1 MKAAVVVLLI
11 AAAFAG
17 GYGYGRWYGKA
28 TPAPAAA
35 KKPERKILYWVD
47 PMHPAYKSDK
57 PGIAPDCGMK
67 LEPVYADQAP
77 AGEAM
82 PAGTVY
88 VSAGKQQLI
97 GVRYA
102 EAEYTTGSQT
112 VRAVGKIAM
121 DEQLISHVHSRTDG
135 WIDKVFVNFTGDVVK
150 KGEPLLTIY
159 SPDLLATQQE
169 YLLAIKAR
177 EVLKGSTLRGV
188 STDTDAMVAAARR
201 RLELWDLTP
210 AQIDGIASTG
220 KAVTDV
226 TLYSPVSGYV
236 LTRNAFGNQK
246 ITPDT
251 DLYTVADLSRVW
263 VLADVYE
270 YQTPLVRMG
279 QEARISM
286 PYSSGRTYS
295 ARVSYIQ
302 PQVDPATRTVQV
314 RLELPNP
321 GLALKPDMFVDVQLN
336 VPQQRMLTVP
346 AEAVLDSGTAE
357 TVFVDRGNG
366 YFEPRAVETGQRA
379 GDRVE
384 IVKGLQAGERV
395 VTSGN
400 FLISSESQLK
410 AATGDMKG
418 MKHD

>member
-1 MKAAVVVLLI
+1 MKAAIVVLLI
-11 AAAFAG
+11 AAAFTG
-17 GYGYGRWYGKA
+17 GYGYGRWYGK
-28 TPAPAAA
+28 PSAAGQ

-67 LEPVYADQAP
+67 LVPVYADEAP
-77 AGEAM
+77 AAEA
-82 PAGTVY
+82 PPPGSIH
-88 VSAGKQQLI
+88 VSAEKQQLI
-97 GVRYA
+97 GVRYG
-102 EAEYTTGSQT
+102 EAEYTSGSQAI
-112 VRAVGKIAM
+112 RAVGKVAM
-121 DEQLISHVHSRTDG
+121 DETLISHVHSRTGG
-135 WIDKVFVNFTGDVVK
+135 WIEKVFVNFTGDVVR

-169 YLLAIKAR
+169 YLLALKAR
-177 EVLKGSTLRGV
+177 NALKGSTVRDVAGD
-188 STDTDAMVAAARR
+188 SDALVAAARK

-210 AQIDGIASTG
+210 AQIDEVAHSGEP
-220 KAVTDV
+220 VTNV

-251 DLYTVADLSRVW
+251 DLYTVADLSRIW
-263 VLADVYE
+263 VLANVYE
-270 YQTPLVRMG
+270 YQAPLVRMG
-279 QEARISM
+279 QLARISL
-286 PYSSGRTYS
+286 PYSGGRTYS

-302 PQVDPATRTVQV
+302 PQVDPATRTLQV

-321 GLALKPDMFVDVQLN
+321 GLALKPDMFVDVQFD
-336 VPQQRMLTVP
+336 VPQQRLLTVP
-346 AEAVLDSGTAE
+346 AEAVLDSGTAQ

-366 YFEPRAVETGQRA
+366 YFEPRAVETGQHA

-384 IVKGLQAGERV
+384 ILKGLEAGERV

-400 FLISSESQLK
+400 FLIGSESQLK
-410 AATGDMKG
+410 PAADGMRG